1 MDDNVEHLIIETVP
15 ASQRIGYVI
24 LRGLC
29 ENRYSI
35 ELKRIVITEKNQG
48 YGRETLRMVKKLCFE
63 EWRAHR
69 LWLDVKEH
77 NMRARHLYESEG
89 FVREG
94 VLRECIRNGETYES
108 LIVMSMLEQEY
119 FSQPGDSMKC
129 WF

>member
-1 MDDNVEHLIIETVP
+1 
-15 ASQRIGYVI
+15 
-24 LRGLC
+24 
-29 ENRYSI
+29 
-35 ELKRIVITEKNQG
+35 
-48 YGRETLRMVKKLCFE
+48 MVKKLCFE

>member
-48 YGRETLRMVKKLCFE
+48 QRDAPDG
-63 EWRAHR
+63 
-69 LWLDVKEH
+69 
-77 NMRARHLYESEG
+77 
-89 FVREG
+89 
-94 VLRECIRNGETYES
+94 
-108 LIVMSMLEQEY
+108 QEAL
-119 FSQPGDSMKC
+119 F
-129 WF
+129 